1 VTVGDYIVSNQLIVG
16 SIMMRHMILILV
28 LSLPLRV
35 YFFMRCIHNALW
47 GVIMNSFD
55 STISYFGCISCFW
68 QDLQDLMLLDGM
80 CIPFQY
86 FTEFVV
92 AWRLEWLGC

>member
-1 VTVGDYIVSNQLIVG
+1 MV
-16 SIMMRHMILILV
+16 RHMILILV

-35 YFFMRCIHNALW
+35 YYLMRCTHNALW

-55 STISYFGCISCFW
+55 STISYFGCVSCSLARSARFV
-68 QDLQDLMLLDGM
+68 LLGGM

-86 FTEFVV
+86 LTDFVV
-92 AWRLEWLGC
+92 SLETWVARVLKVSVIPTDCPAL